1 MNLKVISRNTG
12 MALLVSSLFML
23 VAAGISLYDGGDK
36 ALAPLLISF
45 ALTFTVGIFPFIF
58 VRKTDGITLRD
69 GYMIIFLSW
78 ILSFVFGMLPY
89 VLYGGPFTLANAWFE
104 CVSGFTTTGATI
116 LEDVE
121 ALPRSLLFWRS
132 STHFIG
138 GLGVVV
144 FLLLIIPNS
153 SPVRLRLTN
162 MELSSLSRE
171 EYQSRAN
178 KSVSIFAR
186 VYLVLFALAFLSFW
200 AAGMS
205 AFDAVN
211 HAFSVCAT
219 GGFSTHNL
227 SVGYFHSTL
236 ISVLTIIFMVLAS
249 LHFAWLPPG

>member
-23 VAAGISLYDGGDK
+23 LAAGISLIDGGDK

-45 ALTFTVGIFPFIF
+45 ALTFTVGVFPFIF
-58 VRKTDGITLRD
+58 VRRTNVITLRD

-78 ILSFVFGMLPY
+78 ILSFLFGMLPY

-104 CVSGFTTTGATI
+104 SVSGFTTTGATI

-144 FLLLIIPNS
+144 FLLLIIPNT

-162 MELSSLSRE
+162 MELSSISRDDYRSMSRRYSYSFEGDDQLVELNEGISELTE
-171 EYQSRAN
+171 ENRQYRRRIKLLKETQSRTEEAE
-178 KSVSIFAR
+178 
-186 VYLVLFALAFLSFW
+186 
-200 AAGMS
+200 
-205 AFDAVN
+205 
-211 HAFSVCAT
+211 
-219 GGFSTHNL
+219 
-227 SVGYFHSTL
+227 
-236 ISVLTIIFMVLAS
+236 
-249 LHFAWLPPG
+249 